1 MPVNGVG
8 LLAQAAQ
15 EALGVASLNTPMGL
29 KGRLHAL
36 SVDYCLAQARPRLKI
51 IEAAEG
57 KPHGRNARY
66 LGVRLEPA

>member
-1 MPVNGVG
+1 M
-8 LLAQAAQ
+8 
-15 EALGVASLNTPMGL
+15 ASLNTPIGL

-51 IEAAEG
+51 VEAAEG